1 MSLPPILGSLE
12 QVPEHFHRYSC
23 FRSDIS
29 HRLLWMYLEEAL
41 RHNPELN
48 RRDVI
53 VEIESY
59 PETNEVQI

>member
-1 MSLPPILGSLE
+1 
-12 QVPEHFHRYSC
+12 
-23 FRSDIS
+23 
-29 HRLLWMYLEEAL
+29 MYLEEAL

-48 RRDVI
+48 RRDVV